1 MRGCPSGMGVP
12 GLVIPCWRDATQ
24 AWGHTPSG
32 SATSLHSCHS
42 PGSGSSF
49 AMGTTWRPHR
59 CMIPMRWNTCPL
71 RACSALANTS
81 LLSSVL
87 TAAGQLQA
95 WPCAMRVSLLGPHW
109 GWRVHGDGLGP
120 RVFLPHPT
128 PLCLHAVT
136 PSKSAPAHS
145 VLRPPFPAPL
155 FGSGIPTAALQETSA
170 WTQAL
175 WSKGINS
182 PDFEKQKRP
191 QPLRKNCCKRHSRT
205 IYACMH

>member
-12 GLVIPCWRDATQ
+12 GLVIPYWRDATQ

-81 LLSSVL
+81 LSSSVL

-109 GWRVHGDGLGP
+109 GWGSRGMGLGLGS
-120 RVFLPHPT
+120 FSHTLP
-128 PLCLHAVT
+128 LSASMLSLL
-136 PSKSAPAHS
+136 PS
-145 VLRPPFPAPL
+145 
-155 FGSGIPTAALQETSA
+155 
-170 WTQAL
+170 
-175 WSKGINS
+175 
-182 PDFEKQKRP
+182 
-191 QPLRKNCCKRHSRT
+191 QPLLTRYLGPLSLPLSLGPGSLPQLCRKPLPGPSPCGPRE
-205 IYACMH
+205 